1 MTRKLIYFAL
11 LLGIMMSC
19 KHDKDQGL
27 DFKTEANVTFT
38 LSLPEDGQLQNIRS
52 AHYGA
57 NSSSAAGGLTNVNMA
72 NDYDL
77 RYQLAIYR
85 ITDTNEVLEAVTPLT
100 KVVDTYQPVSYSLRL
115 TPNRKYKA
123 VVWADYVRQGTT
135 ADLHYNTTDFKNIVY
150 KDPANTAV
158 LNDESRDAYFV
169 SKDFVLNNDVV
180 ESLVLKRPFAKV
192 RLVTT
197 DWGLYDLER
206 PDNFKVTY
214 HGCKRF
220 TGINALSGEATSS
233 ETLPSPST
241 IAYTGTIDK
250 AQKEYALNYDLSE
263 HNRTLV
269 VDYLMTDPDE
279 QTPIHMIFEAL
290 DGATSIAKHDLK
302 TNIPIQRNWLT
313 TIVGN
318 ALTTDASFTVSI
330 DENFTNNW
338 VVAEVW
344 WNPANITPT
353 APHFDPTTNTYTI
366 TNRDEFAW
374 LPNNT
379 TAIEGKK
386 VVLTSDIDM
395 AGEEWKPIHGATF
408 DFDGQ
413 NHTLRNFSLNGKHS
427 TLYKF
432 GGGFFSAMAYTGVF
446 GDYNGNMSNV
456 TFENITI
463 NGRADDAVHTDEHGK
478 PISHSREDAYFAG
491 CIAFAGK
498 NWSTTVNFRNVHAR
512 HIEIKTSS
520 SRYTQNIGGLLGWMG
535 TGGST
540 VFENCSVTEAN
551 LFCKKELSFFG
562 RHLYGQVGGFI
573 GEILG
578 ERSIIIRNCS
588 TDRVTIRMS
597 GANSMVSG
605 FIGQVKN
612 GWGLELDQNPTPT
625 NVKYINHNTGAPFE
639 HTPKSPYYGRA
650 ENAEDQIK
658 ITLP

>member
-38 LSLPEDGQLQNIRS
+38 LSLPEDGHLQNIRS

-344 WNPANITPT
+344 WNPATITPT

-366 TNRDEFAW
+366 TNRNEFAW
-374 LPNNT
+374 LPDNT
-379 TAIEGKK
+379 TTIEGKK
-386 VVLTSDIDM
+386 VILTSDIDM
-395 AGEEWKPIHGATF
+395 AGEEWKPIRGNF

-427 TLYKF
+427 TLYEYKIL
-432 GGGFFSAMAYTGVF
+432 GGRLTVYRVKAYTGVF
-446 GDYNGNMSNV
+446 GSYNGRMSNV

-463 NGRADDAVHTDEHGK
+463 NGRADDTVHTDGVGN
-478 PISHSREDAYFAG
+478 PITHNNEPAYFAG
-491 CIAFAGK
+491 CIGYAGA
-498 NWSTTVNFRNVHAR
+498 NWSTTLSFTNVHAR
-512 HIEIKTSS
+512 HVEVKASS
-520 SRYTQNIGGLLGWMG
+520 SSSMYTQNIGGLVGWVG
-535 TGGST
+535 VGGAS
-540 VFENCSVTEAN
+540 FENCSVTDVN
-551 LFCKKELSFFG
+551 VICKNATFDGE
-562 RHLYGQVGGFI
+562 VGGFI
-573 GEILG
+573 GEIVG
-578 ERSIIIRNCS
+578 GRGITIRTCS
-588 TDRVTIRMS
+588 ANHVTIRTVDSSNAMS
-597 GANSMVSG
+597 GFVG
-605 FIGQVKN
+605 KVKDGN
-612 GWGLELDQNPTPT
+612 HFVLDRNLIPT
-625 NVKYINHNTGAPFE
+625 NVKYINHKTGAPITY
-639 HTPKSPYYGRA
+639 TPRSPYYGNV
-650 ENAEDQIK
+650 ESNEVNIN
-658 ITLP
+658 ITHP

>member
-38 LSLPEDGQLQNIRS
+38 LSLPEDGHLQNIRS

-344 WNPANITPT
+344 WNPATITPT

-366 TNRDEFAW
+366 TNRNEFAW
-374 LPNNT
+374 LPNNVS
-379 TAIEGKK
+379 ELNNKK

-427 TLYKF
+427 TIYNYSAL
-432 GGGFFSAMAYTGVF
+432 GGFISYDVKAYTGVF
-446 GDYNGNMSNV
+446 GAYNGHMSNV

-463 NGRADDAVHTDEHGK
+463 NGRADDTVHTDDSGS
-478 PISHSREDAYFAG
+478 PIKHDSYPAYFAG
-491 CIAFAGK
+491 CIGYAGA
-498 NWSTTVNFRNVHAR
+498 NWSTRLSFTNVHAR
-512 HIEIKTSS
+512 HVEVKAALMEG
-520 SRYTQNIGGLLGWMG
+520 YTQNIGGLIGWVG
-535 TGGST
+535 VGGASL
-540 VFENCSVTEAN
+540 ENCSVKDIN
-551 LFCKKELSFFG
+551 LICKGGFYDG
-562 RHLYGQVGGFI
+562 DVGGFI
-573 GEILG
+573 GEVIG
-578 ERSIIIRNCS
+578 GRGITIRTCS
-588 TDRVTIRMS
+588 ADHVTIRTIGS
-597 GANSMVSG
+597 PRKISG
-605 FIGQVKN
+605 FIGHVKF
-612 GWGLELDQNPTPT
+612 GDHFVLDKNPIPT
-625 NVKYINHNTGAPFE
+625 NVKYIDHLTGAPTN
-639 HTPKSPYYGRA
+639 HKPITPYYGRV
-650 ENAEDQIK
+650 ERNANK
-658 ITLP
+658 INIIQP